1 MKKKVALITG
11 ASSGIGESAAV
22 LLHKA
27 GFKVYGAAR
36 RVEKMKSLEEKGISD
51 AVCSLMFQE
60 DIDDARKDAE
70 KFSWYSRLNSA
81 RRAVILN
88 MIFNMGLTR
97 FSGFKKTIEY
107 IDQGLY
113 LSASKEMKDSKWYRE
128 DVANSR
134 SDRLAEMMRTG
145 TWPENFS

>member
-1 MKKKVALITG
+1 MSDDKLEKLLAEDEGKRLDMYQDTKKILTI
-11 ASSGIGESAAV
+11 GIG
-22 LLHKA
+22 HN
-27 GFKVYGAAR
+27 
-36 RVEKMKSLEEKGISD
+36 LEEKGISD

-113 LSASKEMKDSKWYRE
+113 LSASKEMKNSKWYRE

>member
-1 MKKKVALITG
+1 MNDDDKLEKLLAEDEGKRLKMYQDTKGIWTV
-11 ASSGIGESAAV
+11 GIG
-22 LLHKA
+22 HN
-27 GFKVYGAAR
+27 
-36 RVEKMKSLEEKGISD
+36 LEEKGISD

>member
-1 MKKKVALITG
+1 MSDDKLEKLLAEDEGKRLDMYQDTKKIWTI
-11 ASSGIGESAAV
+11 GIG
-22 LLHKA
+22 HN
-27 GFKVYGAAR
+27 
-36 RVEKMKSLEEKGISD
+36 LEEKGISD

-70 KFSWYSRLNSA
+70 KFRWYSKLNAA

-107 IDQGLY
+107 IEQGLY
-113 LSASKEMKDSKWYRE
+113 LSASKEMLDSKWARD
-128 DVANSR
+128 DVSPTR
-134 SDRLAEMMRTG
+134 SGRLSEMMRTG
-145 TWPENFS
+145 SYPTDFA